1 MTATPAASAWD
12 VSAKTR
18 GCSSI
23 TKEPDVGRYAPL
35 RIFNNVDLPAPF
47 SPINACTD
55 PARTSKE
62 TSVSALTPG
71 NSIETRLNES
81 ICEDRGRRWKNRET
95 VEELGESEDGG
106 RRLRRIGRIGRF
118 GT

>member
-1 MTATPAASAWD
+1 MTATPAASAWEL
-12 VSAKTR
+12 SSKTR
-18 GCSSI
+18 GCPSI
-23 TKEPDVGRYAPL
+23 TTEPDVGRYAPL
-35 RIFNNVDLPAPF
+35 RIFSNVDLPAPF

-81 ICEDRGRRWKNRET
+81 MGEDSGKNWKNRKT
-95 VEELGESEDGG
+95 VED
-106 RRLRRIGRIGRF
+106 F
-118 GT
+118 